1 MFLLGHIVVFILLAI
16 HYSPIVV
23 GDNCWF
29 GANVSVMP
37 GVKIGNGCVMGAG
50 SVVTKD
56 VPDNSLVTGVP
67 GKVIKVIDQNGELED

>member
-1 MFLLGHIVVFILLAI
+1 MVMFVVSGFGLNTEKVIL
-16 HYSPIVV
+16 
-23 GDNCWF
+23 F

-67 GKVIKVIDQNGELED
+67 AKVIKVIDQNGELED